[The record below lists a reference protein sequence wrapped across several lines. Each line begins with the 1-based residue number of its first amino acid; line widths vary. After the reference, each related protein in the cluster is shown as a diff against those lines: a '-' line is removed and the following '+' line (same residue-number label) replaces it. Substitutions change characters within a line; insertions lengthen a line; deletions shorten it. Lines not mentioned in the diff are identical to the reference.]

1 MVWGSDHHSHVSR
14 LKASMNSLNNKEKNL
29 YFVMIQF
36 VRLLKDGKDISMSKR
51 SGQYTTIKDLLSL
64 VDNDVVRFMMVT
76 RSSDTHFDFDLDQC
90 LKDSDENPVFYI
102 QYANARINSII
113 KKSGIKDLSTQN
125 LDVIDSIKEVG
136 LIKAVIDFEDVIK
149 DSAENLAPHKLTF
162 YLQNLAK
169 EFHSYYKSTKI
180 LNNDKLMTRLIL
192 ITTIKSVLSN
202 GLSLLGVSS
211 PEEM

>member
-1 MVWGSDHHSHVSR
+1 MCIRDR
-14 LKASMNSLNNKEKNL
+14 
-29 YFVMIQF
+29 
-36 VRLLKDGKDISMSKR
+36 
-51 SGQYTTIKDLLSL
+51 
-64 VDNDVVRFMMVT
+64 
-76 RSSDTHFDFDLDQC
+76 
-90 LKDSDENPVFYI
+90 
-102 QYANARINSII
+102 
-113 KKSGIKDLSTQN
+113 N
-125 LDVIDSIKEVG
+125 LDIIDSIKEVA

-192 ITTIKSVLSN
+192 IATIKSVLSN